1 MHKTINRYILR
12 EISFPFFMILLIL
25 TFVLLM
31 GRILQLMDL
40 MINKGVSLVAI
51 AKLISYLMPSFFIIT
66 IPISFLIA
74 ILIGLGRLSGDN
86 EITIMKSSGISLFQL
101 LRPVAAASLLTFFVT
116 ALMGFF
122 LVPQGNFATKT
133 LLFEIAKKKAS
144 IGIKE
149 KVFNNDF
156 AGLVLYAG
164 NIPAHGNY
172 MENLFISDS
181 RISDEPITIIA
192 KKGYLVSNPES
203 MRVTLRLENG
213 SSHTMDS
220 DFRVFKK
227 MDFTTYNISLDV
239 SAPIAR
245 KKSALE
251 KDEKEMTVTELIR
264 AMSDQKV
271 KEKRRR
277 EIAIELHN
285 KFTIPFSCLIF
296 CILGIPLGI
305 VKERAGKSRGFV
317 IGLVVVVIYY
327 VLQLG
332 GASLAETGRISPIIG
347 SWAPNV
353 ILGTIGIIMFNM
365 AAQERPVLPFEGR
378 ARALW
383 KNLKGKIAAGS
394 EGKNK

>member
-74 ILIGLGRLSGDN
+74 ILIGLGRLSSDN

>member
-1 MHKTINRYILR
+1 MHKTINRYILQ
-12 EISFPFFMILLIL
+12 EISLPFFMILFIL

-31 GRILQLMDL
+31 GKILQLMDL
-40 MINKGVSLVAI
+40 MINKGVSLLSI
-51 AKLISYLMPSFFIIT
+51 MKLMSYLMPSFFIIT
-66 IPISFLIA
+66 IPISLLIA
-74 ILIGLGRLSGDN
+74 ILIGLGRLSSDN

-101 LRPVAAASLLTFFVT
+101 LKPIAAASLFTFVIT

-122 LVPQGNFATKT
+122 LVPQGNFATKS

-172 MENLFISDS
+172 MENLFLSDS

-192 KKGYLVSNPES
+192 KRGYLVSNPES
-203 MRVTLRLENG
+203 MMVTLRLENG
-213 SSHTMDS
+213 SSHTIDS

-227 MDFTTYNISLDV
+227 MDFTTYDISLDV
-239 SAPIAR
+239 SAPITG
-245 KKSALE
+245 KEGALE
-251 KDEKEMTVTELIR
+251 KDGKEMTITELIVNMR
-264 AMSDQKV
+264 DKGV

-277 EIAIELHN
+277 ELALELHN

-305 VKERAGKSRGFV
+305 VKERSGKSRGFV

-332 GASLAETGRISPIIG
+332 GGSLAETGRLSPIIG
-347 SWAPNV
+347 SWAPNI
-353 ILGTIGIIMFNM
+353 ILGAIGIIMFNM
-365 AAQERPVLPFEGR
+365 AAQERPVLPFEGTTR
-378 ARALW
+378 TLW
-383 KNLKGKIAAGS
+383 RSLRGKIAADP
-394 EGKNK
+394 EGKYK

>member
-1 MHKTINRYILR
+1 MHKTINRYILS
-12 EISFPFFMILLIL
+12 EISLPFFMILFIL

-31 GRILQLMDL
+31 GKILQLMDL

-51 AKLISYLMPSFFIIT
+51 VKLISYLMPSFFMIT

-74 ILIGLGRLSGDN
+74 ILIGLGRLSSDN

-101 LRPVAAASLLTFFVT
+101 LRPIASASLFTFFIT

-156 AGLVLYAG
+156 AGLVLYAAS
-164 NIPAHGNY
+164 IPSHGNY
-172 MENLFISDS
+172 MENIFISDS
-181 RISDEPITIIA
+181 RISEEPITIIA
-192 KKGYLVSNPES
+192 KRGYLVSNPES
-203 MRVTLRLENG
+203 MMVTLRLENG

-227 MDFTTYNISLDV
+227 MDFTTYDISLDV
-239 SAPIAR
+239 SSPIAR
-245 KKSALE
+245 KKSTPE
-251 KDEKEMTVTELIR
+251 KDGREMTLTELIENMR
-264 AMSDQKV
+264 DQKV

-277 EIAIELHN
+277 ELAIELHK

-305 VKERAGKSRGFV
+305 VKERSGKSRGFV

-332 GASLAETGRISPIIG
+332 GASLAETGRLSPIIG

-378 ARALW
+378 ARTLW
-383 KNLKGKIAAGS
+383 RNLKGKIAAGS
-394 EGKNK
+394 KGKYT

>member
-12 EISFPFFMILLIL
+12 EISLPFFMILFIL
-25 TFVLLM
+25 TFALLM
-31 GRILQLMDL
+31 GKILQLMDL
-40 MINKGVSLVAI
+40 MINKGVSLIAI
-51 AKLISYLMPSFFIIT
+51 MKLISYLMPSFLIIT

-101 LRPVAAASLLTFFVT
+101 LRPIASASLLAFLIT

-133 LLFEIAKKKAS
+133 LLYEIAKQKAS

-149 KVFNNDF
+149 KVFNSDF

-164 NIPAHGNY
+164 SIPAHGNY

-192 KKGYLVSNPES
+192 KRGYLVSNPKS
-203 MRVTLRLENG
+203 MTVTLRLENG

-227 MDFTTYNISLDV
+227 MDFTTYDISLDV
-239 SAPIAR
+239 STPIAR
-245 KKSALE
+245 AKSALE
-251 KDEKEMTVTELIR
+251 KDGKEMTLTELIQTMR
-264 AMSDQKV
+264 DRNV
-271 KEKRRR
+271 KEKRLR
-277 EIAIELHN
+277 ELAIELHN
-285 KFTIPFSCLIF
+285 KFTIPFSCFIF

-305 VKERAGKSRGFV
+305 VKERSGKSRGFV
-317 IGLVVVVIYY
+317 IGLVIVVIYY
-327 VLQLG
+327 VLLLG
-332 GASLAETGRISPIIG
+332 GESLAETGRLAPIIG

-353 ILGTIGIIMFNM
+353 ILGSIGIIMFNM
-365 AAQERPVLPFEGR
+365 AAQERPVLPFEGKTKT
-378 ARALW
+378 LW
-383 KNLKGKIAAGS
+383 KKWKEKIAAGH
-394 EGKNK
+394 EGKYK

>member
-1 MHKTINRYILR
+1 MRKTINRYILR
-12 EISFPFFMILLIL
+12 EIALPFFMILFIL

-40 MINKGVSLVAI
+40 MINKGVSLIAI
-51 AKLISYLMPSFFIIT
+51 MKLISYLIPSFFILT
-66 IPISFLIA
+66 IPISLLIA
-74 ILIGLGRLSGDN
+74 ILIGLGRLSSDN

-101 LRPVAAASLLTFFVT
+101 LTPIASASLLAFLVT

-149 KVFNNDF
+149 KVFNSDF
-156 AGLVLYAG
+156 DGLVLYAG
-164 NIPAHGNY
+164 RIPAHGNY

-181 RISDEPITIIA
+181 RISEDPITIIA
-192 KKGYLVSNPES
+192 KRGYLVSDPNS
-203 MRVTLRLENG
+203 MNVTLRLENG
-213 SSHTMDS
+213 SSHSMDS
-220 DFRVFKK
+220 DFKVFKK
-227 MDFTTYNISLDV
+227 MDFTTYDISLDV

-245 KKSALE
+245 KKSSLE
-251 KDEKEMTVTELIR
+251 KDGKEMTLTELIQTMR
-264 AMSDQKV
+264 DRTV

-277 EIAIELHN
+277 ELAIELHN

-296 CILGIPLGI
+296 CLLGIPLGI
-305 VKERAGKSRGFV
+305 VKERSGKSRGFV

-332 GASLAETGRISPIIG
+332 GESLAETGRLAPIIG

-353 ILGTIGIIMFNM
+353 ILGSIGIIMFNM
-365 AAQERPVLPFEGR
+365 AAQERPVLPFEGK
-378 ARALW
+378 ARSAW
-383 KNLKGKIAAGS
+383 KKWKEKIA
-394 EGKNK
+394 EGQYQ

>member
-12 EISFPFFMILLIL
+12 EISLPFFMILFIL

-31 GRILQLMDL
+31 GKILQLMDL
-40 MINKGVSLVAI
+40 MINKGVSLIAI
-51 AKLISYLMPSFFIIT
+51 MKLISYLMPSFFIIT
-66 IPISFLIA
+66 IPISLLIA

-101 LRPVAAASLLTFFVT
+101 LRPIASASFFAFLVT

-156 AGLVLYAG
+156 AGLVLYADH
-164 NIPAHGNY
+164 IPAHGNY
-172 MENLFISDS
+172 MENLFLSDS

-192 KKGYLVSNPES
+192 KRGYLVSNPKS
-203 MRVTLRLENG
+203 MTVTLRLENG
-213 SSHTMDS
+213 SSYTMDP

-227 MDFTTYNISLDV
+227 MDFTTYDINLDV

-245 KKSALE
+245 SKNALE
-251 KDEKEMTVTELIR
+251 KDGKEMTLTELIQTMR
-264 AMSDQKV
+264 DRNV

-277 EIAIELHN
+277 ELAIELN
-285 KFTIPFSCLIF
+285 AKFTIPFSCLIF

-305 VKERAGKSRGFV
+305 VKERSGKSRGFV

-332 GASLAETGRISPIIG
+332 GESLAETGRLAPIIG

-353 ILGTIGIIMFNM
+353 ILGSIGIIMFNM
-365 AAQERPVLPFEGR
+365 AAQERPVLPFEDK
-378 ARALW
+378 AKTLW
-383 KNLKGKIAAGS
+383 RKWKEKIAAGS
-394 EGKNK
+394 EGKYQ